1 MTGPKNYKLIKKIG
15 VRISVLR
22 KVRGFSLE
30 KFSEVSKISIQNL
43 EKYESGEKSMT
54 IDELVMIADILRIGA
69 FQFFL

>member
-43 EKYESGEKSMT
+43 EKYEAGEKSMT